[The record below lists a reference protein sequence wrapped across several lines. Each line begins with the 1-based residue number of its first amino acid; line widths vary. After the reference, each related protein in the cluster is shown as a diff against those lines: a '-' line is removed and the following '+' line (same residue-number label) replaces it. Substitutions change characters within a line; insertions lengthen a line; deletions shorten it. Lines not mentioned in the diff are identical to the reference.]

1 MPQRRTASS
10 TDRSPPP
17 EPRPREGNRTLLM
30 ASVTLLAIW
39 LAFLLCV
46 ALRLV

>member
-1 MPQRRTASS
+1 MPQRRAALSA
-10 TDRSPPP
+10 RQSPSPV
-17 EPRPREGNRTLLM
+17 PRGGNRALLI
-30 ASVTLLAIW
+30 ASATVLAIW